1 MKQSFLKLNRLEF
14 IFLCLCILGA
24 VILNTALAS
33 ETQQSIPPDRLAAV
47 LEEAREEFGKVN
59 TLKTKLTQEKNIS
72 LFAAPV
78 ISEGIFLFKSPDKI
92 RFEFHT
98 PFQSALIVNQ
108 NRIFK
113 YEKVKGQWEAL
124 NQGDQK
130 IAGIILDHMAAW
142 VKGRFNHGD
151 LYTISGEYTPGT
163 TPEHPEKVSFILTP
177 RAEEFRQF
185 IQSFELGINNDL
197 NRLDYIVIRETKTDF
212 TRIAFHDDQIN
223 PPLDDLLFTGSDIGP
238 APVPPW

>member
-108 NRIFK
+108 KKIFK
-113 YEKVKGQWEAL
+113 YEMVKGQWNTL
-124 NQGDQK
+124 SQGDQK

-151 LYTISGEYTPGT
+151 LYRISGKYIPGASRPGAIT
-163 TPEHPEKVSFILTP
+163 LILTP
-177 RAEEFRQF
+177 KADEFRQF
-185 IQSFELGINNDL
+185 IQAFELGINKDL
-197 NRLDYIVIRETKTDF
+197 NRLDYIVIRETDKDF
-212 TRIAFHDDQIN
+212 TKIAFHDDRIN
-223 PPLDDLLFTGSDIGP
+223 LPLDDLLFTGSANGP
-238 APVPPW
+238 PPVPQW